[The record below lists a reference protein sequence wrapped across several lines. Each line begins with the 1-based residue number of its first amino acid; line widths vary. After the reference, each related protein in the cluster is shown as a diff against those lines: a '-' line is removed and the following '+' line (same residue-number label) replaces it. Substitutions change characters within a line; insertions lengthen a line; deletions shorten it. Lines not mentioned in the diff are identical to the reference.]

1 MREEDYGEI
10 EYFAFQANAYI
21 TILYPIVERREIRRL
36 SGHFCK
42 FLKTE

>member
-1 MREEDYGEI
+1 MRQEDYGEI

-36 SGHFCK
+36 SGYFPK